1 MSSIVLRTLY
11 VACFFIPQLAF
22 AHSPIEGM
30 DNFYNGVLHPLL
42 VPAHVLLLIIFGL
55 YVNQKGRDQVSPIGL
70 FILAIIPGLIASWF
84 NVFESLE
91 WMLLM
96 VSVIVGILTAS
107 NAVISSYLPKV
118 VAVLVGVL
126 IGADSTQTALVGAER
141 LTFFLG
147 CGLGM
152 ILIVILSWG
161 LGDYARSFAWMR
173 VGVRVIGSWIAASAI
188 LVLVLAMHGPQ

>member
-11 VACFFIPQLAF
+11 AVCFFIPQLAF

-42 VPAHVLLLIIFGL
+42 VPAHALLLIIFGL
-55 YVNQKGRDQVSPIGL
+55 YVNQKGTEQVSSIGW
-70 FILAIIPGLIASWF
+70 FIVAIIPGLITSWF
-84 NVFESLE
+84 DVFESLE
-91 WMLLM
+91 WMLL
-96 VSVIVGILTAS
+96 VLSGIVGILTAS
-107 NAVISSYLPKV
+107 NAVISSHLPKV

-126 IGADSTQTALVGAER
+126 IGADSTQTALFGADR
-141 LTFFLG
+141 LTFLIG

-161 LGDYARSFAWMR
+161 VGDYARSFAWMR
-173 VGVRVIGSWIAASAI
+173 VGVRVIGSWIAASAM
-188 LVLVLAMHGPQ
+188 LVLVLAVHGTQ

>member
-1 MSSIVLRTLY
+1 
-11 VACFFIPQLAF
+11 
-22 AHSPIEGM
+22 
-30 DNFYNGVLHPLL
+30 
-42 VPAHVLLLIIFGL
+42 
-55 YVNQKGRDQVSPIGL
+55 
-70 FILAIIPGLIASWF
+70 
-84 NVFESLE
+84 
-91 WMLLM
+91 
-96 VSVIVGILTAS
+96 VGILTAS

-161 LGDYARSFAWMR
+161 LGDYARSSAWMR
-173 VGVRVIGSWIAASAI
+173 VGVRVIGSWIAASAM
-188 LVLVLAMHGPQ
+188 LVLVLAVHGTQ

>member
-1 MSSIVLRTLY
+1 
-11 VACFFIPQLAF
+11 
-22 AHSPIEGM
+22 M

-42 VPAHVLLLIIFGL
+42 VPAHALLLIIFGL
-55 YVNQKGRDQVSPIGL
+55 YVNQKGAEQVSSIGL
-70 FILAIIPGLIASWF
+70 FILAIIPGLITSWF

-91 WMLLM
+91 WTLLM
-96 VSVIVGILTAS
+96 LSVIVGILTAS

-152 ILIVILSWG
+152 MLIVILSWG
-161 LGDYARSFAWMR
+161 LGDYTRSFAWMR

-188 LVLVLAMHGPQ
+188 LVLVLAIHGAQ